1 LRLRCA
7 CAATAMRER
16 CDIIAA
22 QSQRTRIAVADQF
35 PIATAM
41 RRPCDVQP
49 SMYTGC
55 ICVSNSELLFVQTDT
70 YVIACAAGDS
80 VLKTMA
86 TGLYL
91 NGASL
96 FSLSTLTDRPSSN
109 ESLQPAFD
117 IKTMITVI
125 IGYLSDDNFM
135 APPMRANAA
144 VREFIFM

>member
-1 LRLRCA
+1 
-7 CAATAMRER
+7 MRER

-35 PIATAM
+35 LIATAM
-41 RRPCDVQP
+41 RRSCDVQP
-49 SMYTGC
+49 SIYTGC
-55 ICVSNSELLFVQTDT
+55 ICVSNSKLLFVQTDT
-70 YVIACAAGDS
+70 YVITCAAGDS

-86 TGLYL
+86 AGLYL

-96 FSLSTLTDRPSSN
+96 FSLSPLTDRPSSN

-135 APPMRANAA
+135 TPPMRVNAA

>member
-1 LRLRCA
+1 MRVRGFSHASQSQTNSQLRLRCVDL
-7 CAATAMRER
+7 AMSSHL
-16 CDIIAA
+16 CI
-22 QSQRTRIAVADQF
+22 SVVFVFGTPSCFSYKRIF
-35 PIATAM
+35 T
-41 RRPCDVQP
+41 
-49 SMYTGC
+49 
-55 ICVSNSELLFVQTDT
+55 
-70 YVIACAAGDS
+70 CAAGDS

-86 TGLYL
+86 AGLYL

-96 FSLSTLTDRPSSN
+96 FSLSPLTDRPSSN

-135 APPMRANAA
+135 TPPMRVNAA

>member
-1 LRLRCA
+1 
-7 CAATAMRER
+7 MRER

-22 QSQRTRIAVADQF
+22 QSQRTRIADQF

-55 ICVSNSELLFVQTDT
+55 ICVSNSNLLFVQTDI
-70 YVIACAAGDS
+70 YVITCTAGDS

-86 TGLYL
+86 AGLYL
-91 NGASL
+91 NGVSL
-96 FSLSTLTDRPSSN
+96 FSLSPLTDRPSSN
-109 ESLQPAFD
+109 ESLQLAFD

-125 IGYLSDDNFM
+125 IGYLLDDNFM
-135 APPMRANAA
+135 TPPMRVNAA

>member
-1 LRLRCA
+1 
-7 CAATAMRER
+7 MRER

-41 RRPCDVQP
+41 RRPCDVPP

-55 ICVSNSELLFVQTDT
+55 ICVSNSKLLFVQTDI
-70 YVIACAAGDS
+70 YVITCAAGDS

-86 TGLYL
+86 AGLYL

-96 FSLSTLTDRPSSN
+96 FSVPSNRPTQLKWNPAASVRYQNNDYSN
-109 ESLQPAFD
+109 YRLL
-117 IKTMITVI
+117 I
-125 IGYLSDDNFM
+125 
-135 APPMRANAA
+135 R
-144 VREFIFM
+144 

>member
-1 LRLRCA
+1 
-7 CAATAMRER
+7 MRER

-55 ICVSNSELLFVQTDT
+55 ICVSNSKLLFVQTDI
-70 YVIACAAGDS
+70 YVITCAAGDS

-86 TGLYL
+86 AGLYL
-91 NGASL
+91 NEASL
-96 FSLSTLTDRPSSN
+96 FSVPSNRPIQ
-109 ESLQPAFD
+109 L
-117 IKTMITVI
+117 K
-125 IGYLSDDNFM
+125 
-135 APPMRANAA
+135 
-144 VREFIFM
+144 

>member
-1 LRLRCA
+1 MHYDSSDMQTQPLLSHSCMVHGVLPNVVKLNFQLRLRCA
-7 CAATAMRER
+7 CAAMRER

-49 SMYTGC
+49 SMYTSC
-55 ICVSNSELLFVQTDT
+55 ICVSNSKLLFVQTDI
-70 YVIACAAGDS
+70 YVITCAAGDS

-86 TGLYL
+86 AGLYL

-96 FSLSTLTDRPSSN
+96 FSVPSNRPTQ
-109 ESLQPAFD
+109 L
-117 IKTMITVI
+117 K
-125 IGYLSDDNFM
+125 
-135 APPMRANAA
+135 
-144 VREFIFM
+144 

>member
-1 LRLRCA
+1 VTARPITTSFKSALQFFILITTSLIQKKIINSQKPSVTKDAMFDRNWP
-7 CAATAMRER
+7 CAASSW
-16 CDIIAA
+16 
-22 QSQRTRIAVADQF
+22 SQPLAS
-35 PIATAM
+35 PKN
-41 RRPCDVQP
+41 
-49 SMYTGC
+49 S
-55 ICVSNSELLFVQTDT
+55 VSNKLFPGTL
-70 YVIACAAGDS
+70 

-91 NGASL
+91 SEASP
-96 FSLSTLTDRPSSN
+96 FSLSPLTNRPSSN

-135 APPMRANAA
+135 TPPMRVNTA

>member
-1 LRLRCA
+1 
-7 CAATAMRER
+7 MREC

-22 QSQRTRIAVADQF
+22 QSQRSRIAVADQF

-55 ICVSNSELLFVQTDT
+55 ICVSNSKLLFVQTDI
-70 YVIACAAGDS
+70 YVITCAAGDS

-86 TGLYL
+86 VGLYL

-96 FSLSTLTDRPSSN
+96 FLSPLTDRPAQMKACS
-109 ESLQPAFD
+109 QPS
-117 IKTMITVI
+117 ISKQ
-125 IGYLSDDNFM
+125 
-135 APPMRANAA
+135 
-144 VREFIFM
+144 